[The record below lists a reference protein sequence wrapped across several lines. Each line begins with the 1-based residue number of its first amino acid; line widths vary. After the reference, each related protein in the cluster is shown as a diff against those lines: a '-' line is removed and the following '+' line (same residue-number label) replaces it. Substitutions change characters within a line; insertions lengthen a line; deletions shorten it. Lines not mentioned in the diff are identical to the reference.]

1 MSCMKLKRL
10 IYNVSLCI
18 VGVLLAACSN
28 IADDE
33 RFVEVE
39 PIIPPDSISDDSVI
53 VVKRVLIEDF
63 TGQRCINCPNGAEAI
78 VQIQKSYGEDR
89 IIAVGLYSGPLG
101 RLPNGMPLP
110 LYNEDANWYYEQR
123 GVSVQPTA
131 MIDRGG
137 LNSNSDT
144 WSTDVFNRIRLQP
157 ELDLKASCNY
167 DEASRNVDITVEGD
181 GLADV
186 SGKLQVWLV
195 EDNIVSLQMMPGGDT
210 NQEYVH
216 NHVFRAT
223 VNNREGEDISMI
235 TGEHVTRTFSYAVSD
250 EWKPEDM
257 SVVVFVFNDSGVL
270 QAAKAPLLPE
280 AGETGD
286 EGGNAGGDAGTTE

>member
-1 MSCMKLKRL
+1 MKLKRL

-167 DEASRNVDITVEGD
+167 DEASRNVDITVEAD

-186 SGKLQVWLV
+186 NGKLQVWLT
-195 EDNIVSLQMMPGGDT
+195 EDNIVSPQMLPGGSSDP
-210 NQEYVH
+210 NYVH

-223 VNNREGEDISMI
+223 VNAQAGDDISI
-235 TGEHVTRTFSYAVSD
+235 AQGENVTRTFTYTVSED
-250 EWKPEDM
+250 WKPEDM
-257 SVVVFVFNDSGVL
+257 SVVTFVFNDSGVL
-270 QAAKAPLLPE
+270 QAAKAPLIPKAE
-280 AGETGD
+280 EPGTGEGGESEGGD
-286 EGGNAGGDAGTTE
+286 EAE

>member
-1 MSCMKLKRL
+1 MKLKRL

-167 DEASRNVDITVEGD
+167 DEASRNVDITVEAD

-195 EDNIVSLQMMPGGDT
+195 EDNIVSLQMMPGGNT